1 MLNSALLK
9 FLPKVLCVLGLL
21 SGANA
26 SGAGFLRL
34 GLFSPAWEEVQ
45 GLELAAVDLRPNWE
59 SVWIRDTIASDPAAN
74 QIVSGYLSGLTAS
87 GYLANEQGVWV
98 SSGIYPVAQHRGD
111 ALGPAASL
119 TKVATTL
126 AALSTWGPDHRF
138 HTLIG
143 FRGELID
150 GVVNGDLIVEGGDDP
165 LFVWEEAIAL
175 GNSLQQMGIR
185 GVTGDLIVAG
195 NFTMNF
201 NPDPGQ
207 SGLLLKQAL
216 NEADWDYEV
225 EEAYQNFPLGLPR
238 PSIRIAGQVKRDSG
252 SWRNRADGW
261 ILQHSSLPLV
271 AVLKAMNIY
280 SNNPMAQQVADTLGG
295 PSAVV
300 SMVEA
305 SAGIAPGEIRLIN
318 GSGLGEENQMSP
330 RAAVAMFR
338 QIQDELR
345 PSNYTVSDIFPI
357 AGADGGTI
365 EDRGLPN
372 NAVVKTGSLAVVSAL
387 AGALPTK
394 EKGIVW
400 FSLINY
406 GSGLDNLR
414 NRQDRVLSAL
424 EQQWGR
430 SDGIPPELQTSVR
443 IGEAP
448 YQFGDSQ
455 RNQQILPPQAVRN

>member
-1 MLNSALLK
+1 M
-9 FLPKVLCVLGLL
+9 LGLL
-21 SGANA
+21 SSIGFGGA
-26 SGAGFLRL
+26 SFLQL
-34 GLFSPAWEEVQ
+34 GLFSPNWEPVE
-45 GLELAAVDLRPNWE
+45 GLGLASVDLRPNWE
-59 SVWIRDTIASDPAAN
+59 SDWIRDTIASDPAAN
-74 QIVSGYLSGLTAS
+74 SIVSGYLSGLTAA
-87 GYLANEQGVWV
+87 GYLSDEQGVWV
-98 SSGIYPVAQHRGD
+98 SSGIYPVAQHRGNTP
-111 ALGPAASL
+111 GPAASL

-126 AALSTWGPDHRF
+126 AALTTWGPDHRF
-138 HTLIG
+138 NTLVG
-143 FRGELID
+143 FRGELVD
-150 GVVNGDLIVEGGDDP
+150 GVVQGDLIVEGGDDP

-175 GNSLQQMGIR
+175 GNTLQQMGIR

-201 NPDPGQ
+201 NPDPGK
-207 SGLLLKQAL
+207 SALMLKQAL
-216 NEADWDYEV
+216 NEREWDYEV
-225 EEAYQNFPLGLPR
+225 ETAYQNFPPGLPR
-238 PSIRIAGQVKRDSG
+238 PAIQIAGQVKRDPS
-252 SWRNRADGW
+252 SWRNKANGW

-280 SNNPMAQQVADTLGG
+280 SNNAMAQQVADMLGG
-295 PSAVV
+295 SSAVV
-300 SMVEA
+300 SLVEA
-305 SAGIAPGEIRLIN
+305 ETGVAPGEIRLIN
-318 GSGLGEENQMSP
+318 GSGLGEENQISP

-338 QIQDELR
+338 KIQDELR

-394 EKGIVW
+394 NKGIVW

-414 NRQDRVLSAL
+414 DRQDQVLLAL
-424 EQQWGR
+424 ERQWGR
-430 SDGIPPELQTSVR
+430 ADGIPPELQTSVR

-448 YQFGDSQ
+448 YQFGDSG
-455 RNQQILPPQAVRN
+455 RNQPILPLQTTGE